1 MNTGPVSREPLIKKP
16 DRKVKLFVDARWL
29 TQPGQGVYTYLCE
42 VYRRLSRDHSDA
54 FEICYGCV
62 GDAVPDFL
70 SRSDRVLTYASDA
83 FAWRY
88 LMLGRAIDR
97 AGVDVA
103 HFQYYLPRGLRESVK
118 GIVSIH
124 DVIFMKEKDLFPLP
138 YRIPRM
144 LLFRDAANR
153 ARRVI
158 TISEQSRDDLVKYFR
173 LNDTKVE
180 LIHLGMDTA
189 LTEAIPAPVPNF
201 SPGSYLLAVGR
212 HEPRK
217 NYARLVEA
225 YVRSGIY
232 ERMGIQLVIAGW
244 YSRQFDNELPSA
256 PGVALLSDCTNAQLA
271 WLYRHARGFVFASIA
286 EGYGLPVAEALSFGM
301 PVAVSSTY
309 PIPSLKARAMFVFD
323 PYSIPEMVR
332 AIDVLGSTAS
342 TGVPAFTQA
351 MWNWDNCA
359 MAHRNTLIDLAERV
373 NRAAHGRHGEDARP
387 LAAGRR

>member
-1 MNTGPVSREPLIKKP
+1 MTTGPVSGEVLIRKP
-16 DRKVKLFVDARWL
+16 ERKVKLFVDARWL

-42 VYRRLSRDHSDA
+42 VYRRLSRDHGDA
-54 FEICYGCV
+54 FEIYYGCV

-70 SRSDRVLTYASDA
+70 SRSDRVLNYASDA

-103 HFQYYLPRGLRESVK
+103 HFQYYLPRGLCAPVK

-124 DVIFMKEKDLFPLP
+124 DVIFMKEKSLFPP
-138 YRIPRM
+138 AHRISR
-144 LLFRDAANR
+144 LLVYRDAAIR

-158 TISEQSRDDLVKYFR
+158 TISEQSRDDLVKYFT
-173 LNDTKVE
+173 LSDTKVE

-189 LTEAIPAPVPNF
+189 LTEAIPTPVPDF

-225 YVRSGIY
+225 YVRSGIH
-232 ERMGIQLVIAGW
+232 ERMGIQLVIVGW
-244 YSRQFDNELPSA
+244 FARQFDNELPSA
-256 PGVALLSDCTNAQLA
+256 PGVALLPDCTNAQLA

-286 EGYGLPVAEALSFGM
+286 EGYGLPVAEALSFGI

-309 PIPSLKARAMFVFD
+309 PVPSLQARAMSVFD
-323 PYSIPEMVR
+323 PYSIPEMAR
-332 AIDVLGSTAS
+332 AIDALGSAAS
-342 TGVPAFTQA
+342 TEASAATQT
-351 MWNWDNCA
+351 MWNWDDCA
-359 MAHRNTLIDLAERV
+359 TAHRNTFIDLAER
-373 NRAAHGRHGEDARP
+373 A
-387 LAAGRR
+387 